1 MEILIGSNIII
12 AAQEAILNRYLSLDP
27 ESKQHLRQLS
37 GKVIRIELGSLTYY
51 WLFKSDLIY
60 LNKDYNG
67 PADLIL
73 RGSTFDF
80 LRMAFIKKD
89 EAHTNIPLEVVGD
102 MEFGKQFRE
111 FFLNLEID
119 YEEQLSKIVG
129 DTLAYPMVQALKTI
143 KFWARQNI
151 ENFGQNVTNYVQ
163 TEMNWLV
170 TDEELQLFFSDVD
183 DLRDDCARLE
193 ARFEIL
199 QKGWEE

>member
-27 ESKQHLRQLS
+27 ESKEHLRRLS
-37 GKVIRIELGSLTYY
+37 GKVIRIELGPLTYY

-80 LRMAFIKKD
+80 LHMAFIKKD
-89 EAHTNIPLEVVGD
+89 EAHTNIPLQVVGD
-102 MEFGKQFRE
+102 MEFGKQFKE

-143 KFWARQNI
+143 KLWARQNI
-151 ENFGQNVTNYVQ
+151 ENFGQNLINYIQ

-193 ARFEIL
+193 TRLEIL
-199 QKGWEE
+199 QKG

>member
-27 ESKQHLRQLS
+27 ESKENLRRLS
-37 GKVIRIELGSLTYY
+37 GKVIRIELGPLTYY

-80 LRMAFIKKD
+80 LRMVFIKKD
-89 EAHTNIPLEVVGD
+89 EAHTNIPLQVVGD
-102 MEFGKQFRE
+102 MEFGKQFKE
-111 FFLNLEID
+111 FFSNLEID

-143 KFWARQNI
+143 KLWARQNI

-170 TDEELQLFFSDVD
+170 THEELQLFFSDVD
-183 DLRDDCARLE
+183 VLRDDCARLE
-193 ARFEIL
+193 TRLEIL